1 MKKLIPLFFACMF
14 LTSCGSDDDEYHT
27 PTNGL
32 DAGRDFINFSLK
44 GKFTTAK
51 KYMLLTEDNNYW
63 FDKVSRDYNQYSEK
77 DKNGYSEASITI
89 LQIMDVVADSVL
101 VINYSNSYINRPQKL
116 KVVKYNGEWKVD
128 FTYTFTGNN

>member
-1 MKKLIPLFFACMF
+1 
-14 LTSCGSDDDEYHT
+14 
-27 PTNGL
+27 
-32 DAGRDFINFSLK
+32 
-44 GKFTTAK
+44 
-51 KYMLLTEDNNYW
+51 MLLTEDNNYW